1 MKAVLIMSEV
11 CQLEVFAKKLLKKPE
26 SAANLSF
33 IMTRMIQKFLFFTQN
48 SRNNFKDPLQQS
60 NIM

>member
-1 MKAVLIMSEV
+1 MKAVLIMSEM
-11 CQLEVFAKKLLKKPE
+11 CQLEVFAKKLLKKSE

-33 IMTRMIQKFLFFTQN
+33 IMTHMIQKFLFFTQN
-48 SRNNFKDPLQQS
+48 SPNNFKNPLQQS